1 MRLLLYNIRY
11 GAGIGRQFHFPF
23 PYSGYLK
30 PVNGNFEKIVQ
41 YIKTVNPDIV
51 GLLETD
57 FGSYRVEYRNQAERI
72 AGELNH
78 TAVYQSKYH
87 SDSLISHVPLLNKQ
101 GNAVL
106 TGRPPKRT
114 KFHFL
119 QDGVKR
125 LLIQADLADCT
136 LFLVHLS
143 LKRQHRRS
151 QLKELQSLVAS
162 CTRPVIVAGDFNA
175 MRGPQEL
182 SQFLDATGLISANT
196 EGAASWPSRVPVLE
210 LDYIFHSPCIQSQQ
224 FHIPR
229 ILLSD
234 HKPLVWDFT
243 INRRRRMIPD
253 RPPFKMTPLPPAGL
267 GLNRT
272 QALAA
277 WERLQRS

>member
-41 YIKTVNPDIV
+41 YIKSVNPDIV
-51 GLLETD
+51 GLVEAD

-72 AGELNH
+72 ADELNH
-78 TAVYQSKYH
+78 TAVYQGKYR
-87 SDSLISHVPLLNKQ
+87 SDSLMSHVPLLNKQ

-106 TGRPPKRT
+106 TGRPLKRT
-114 KFHFL
+114 QFHFL

-125 LLIQADLADCT
+125 LLIETDLGDFK

-143 LKRQHRRS
+143 LKYQHRRS
-151 QLKELQSLVAS
+151 QLKELHSLVAN
-162 CTRPVIVAGDFNA
+162 CTQPVIVAGDFNA
-175 MRGPQEL
+175 MRGPREL
-182 SQFLDATGLISANT
+182 SQFLDATGLISANAK
-196 EGAASWPSRVPVLE
+196 GATSWPSRMSVLE
-210 LDYIFHSPCIQSQQ
+210 LDYIFHSPCIKTQR

-234 HKPLVWDFT
+234 HKPLVWDFA
-243 INRRRRMIPD
+243 IDRRRR
-253 RPPFKMTPLPPAGL
+253 
-267 GLNRT
+267 N
-272 QALAA
+272 
-277 WERLQRS
+277 

>member
-41 YIKTVNPDIV
+41 YIKSAHPDIV

-78 TAVYQSKYH
+78 TAVFQGKY
-87 SDSLISHVPLLNKQ
+87 DSESLMSRVPLLNKQ

-106 TGRPPKRT
+106 SGWPLKRT
-114 KFHFL
+114 QFHFL
-119 QDGVKR
+119 KDGVKR
-125 LLIQADLADCT
+125 LLIQTDFEDFT
-136 LFLVHLS
+136 LFLAHLS
-143 LKRQHRRS
+143 LKYQHRRS
-151 QLKELQSLVAS
+151 QLEELYSRVVN
-162 CTRPVIVAGDFNA
+162 CTQPVIVAGDFNA
-175 MRGPQEL
+175 MRGSREL
-182 SQFLDATGLISANT
+182 AHFRDATGLISANT
-196 EGAASWPSRVPVLE
+196 EGAASWPSRMPVLE
-210 LDYIFHSPCIQSQQ
+210 LDYIFHSPCIQTWR

-243 INRRRRMIPD
+243 IDRRRRCRSARRGWD
-253 RPPFKMTPLPPAGL
+253 EK
-267 GLNRT
+267 N
-272 QALAA
+272 AA
-277 WERLQRS
+277 

>member
-1 MRLLLYNIRY
+1 MAAYRSMRLLLYNIRY

-41 YIKTVNPDIV
+41 YIKSVHPDIV
-51 GLLETD
+51 GLVEAD

-72 AGELNH
+72 AAELNH
-78 TAVYQSKYH
+78 TAVYQGKYR
-87 SDSLISHVPLLNKQ
+87 SDSLMSHVPLLNKQ

-106 TGRPPKRT
+106 TGRPLKRT
-114 KFHFL
+114 QFHFL

-125 LLIQADLADCT
+125 LLIETDLGDFK

-143 LKRQHRRS
+143 LKYQHRRS
-151 QLKELQSLVAS
+151 QLKELHSLVAN
-162 CTRPVIVAGDFNA
+162 CTQPVIVAGDFNA
-175 MRGPQEL
+175 MRGPREL

-196 EGAASWPSRVPVLE
+196 QGAASWPSRVPVLE
-210 LDYIFHSPCIQSQQ
+210 LDYIFHSPCIQTQR

-234 HKPLVWDFT
+234 HKPLVWDFA
-243 INRRRRMIPD
+243 IDRRRR
-253 RPPFKMTPLPPAGL
+253 
-267 GLNRT
+267 N
-272 QALAA
+272 
-277 WERLQRS
+277 

>member
-11 GAGIGRQFHFPF
+11 GAGIGRKFHFPF

-41 YIKTVNPDIV
+41 YIKSVDPDIV

-57 FGSYRVEYRNQAERI
+57 FGSYRVEYRNQAEHI

-78 TAVYQSKYH
+78 TAVYQGKYH
-87 SDSLISHVPLLNKQ
+87 SDSLMSRVPLLNKQ

-106 TGRPPKRT
+106 TGRPLKRT
-114 KFHFL
+114 QFHFL

-125 LLIQADLADCT
+125 LLIQADLADVT

-143 LKRQHRRS
+143 LKYRHRRS
-151 QLKELQSLVAS
+151 QLKELRSLVAS
-162 CTRPVIVAGDFNA
+162 CTQPVIVAGDFNA

-182 SQFLDATGLISANT
+182 SQFLDATGLVSANT

-210 LDYIFHSPCIQSQQ
+210 LDYIFHSPCIQTRR
-224 FHIPR
+224 FETPR

-243 INRRRRMIPD
+243 INRPPRMIAD
-253 RPPFKMTPLPPAGL
+253 LPPCIPTPMPPGEL
-267 GLNRT
+267 GMNST
-272 QALAA
+272 QTIAD
-277 WERLQRS
+277 